1 MKTISID
8 LDDRK
13 ADLLKKKAALFG
25 LSVQDFVNAAFDDLL
40 AKPDDDFSDAMEY
53 ILKKNKDLYKKL
65 S

>member
-1 MKTISID
+1 MKTISIN

-13 ADLLKKKAALFG
+13 ADLLKKKADLFG

-40 AKPDDDFSDAMEY
+40 SKPDDDFCEAMDY
-53 ILKKNKDLYKKL
+53 ILKKNKELYKKL